1 MGTLYKNAI
10 LNNIVELGRECSPSV
25 SPSKMCND
33 LGLSRSLVTKLKENP
48 DRTINGATA
57 QKIADYFGVSVDRVL
72 GSAEKEKSP
81 TPEGME
87 LTETQTVAFNLIMKM
102 SDDQLRKFIQMAE
115 IALEIPPA
123 K

>member
-10 LNNIVELGRECSPSV
+10 LSNIVALGESCTPKV
-25 SPSKMCND
+25 SPSKMCTE

-57 QKIADYFGVSVDRVL
+57 QKIADYFGVSVDCVL
-72 GSAEKEKSP
+72 GSAENKKST
-81 TPEGME
+81 TPEGMV
-87 LTETQTVAFNLIMKM
+87 LTENQKYAINLVMKL
-102 SDDQLRKFIQMAE
+102 SEEQLRNFSGLIE
-115 IALEIPPA
+115 SFLETQSS

>member
-10 LNNIVELGRECSPSV
+10 LNTIVKLGQERSPHV

-33 LGLSRSLVTKLKENP
+33 LGLSRSLITKLKDNP
-48 DRTINGATA
+48 DKTINGDTA

-87 LTETQTVAFNLIMKM
+87 LTETQASAVNLIMNM
-102 SDDQLRKFIQMAE
+102 SEDQLRKFIQMAE
-115 IALEIPPA
+115 IALEVSS

>member
-1 MGTLYKNAI
+1 MGTLYKNVI
-10 LNNIVELGRECSPSV
+10 LNNIVELGKAHSPQV

-48 DRTINGATA
+48 DRSINGATA
-57 QKIADYFGVSVDRVL
+57 QKIADYFGVSVDCVL
-72 GSAEKEKSP
+72 GSAEKEKNS

-87 LTETQTVAFNLIMKM
+87 LSETQSVALDLIMNM
-102 SDDQLRKFIQMAE
+102 SEDQLKKFIQLAE
-115 IALEIPPA
+115 IALEIPSA